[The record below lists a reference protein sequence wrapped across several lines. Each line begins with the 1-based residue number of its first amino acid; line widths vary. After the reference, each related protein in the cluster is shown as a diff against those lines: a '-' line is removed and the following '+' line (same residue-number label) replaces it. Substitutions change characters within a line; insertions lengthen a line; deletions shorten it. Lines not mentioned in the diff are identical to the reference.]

1 MLLMDKGSFAMIVP
15 ALPPELGEFVE
26 QQIAAGK
33 YHSEEDLVRSFREF
47 DFHYLRISGAVEG
60 QW

>member
-1 MLLMDKGSFAMIVP
+1 MLLIDKGSFAMIVP

-26 QQIAAGK
+26 QQIAAGETTPRK
-33 YHSEEDLVRSFREF
+33 ILYRSFREF